1 MRYFDTGVLLKLY
14 LPEPGADEAVAFVK
28 ASGNVPPLTLLH
40 ELEMRSALRQKF
52 GRGEITGIECKG
64 GLSQLAEDLNA
75 GVHEKVAVVWPEVFA
90 TAESLSSM
98 HGVETLCRS
107 LDTLH
112 VALAIEFGEKEFCT
126 FDQRQSHMASAAG
139 IRVIQ

>member
-1 MRYFDTGVLLKLY
+1 V
-14 LPEPGADEAVAFVK
+14 
-28 ASGNVPPLTLLH
+28 
-40 ELEMRSALRQKF
+40 
-52 GRGEITGIECKG
+52 
-64 GLSQLAEDLNA
+64 LSQLAEDLNA

-90 TAESLSSM
+90 TAESRSSM

-112 VALAIEFGEKEFCT
+112 VALAIELGAKEFCT

>member
-52 GRGEITGIECKG
+52 GRGEITGIEC
-64 GLSQLAEDLNA
+64 
-75 GVHEKVAVVWPEVFA
+75 
-90 TAESLSSM
+90 
-98 HGVETLCRS
+98 
-107 LDTLH
+107 
-112 VALAIEFGEKEFCT
+112 
-126 FDQRQSHMASAAG
+126 
-139 IRVIQ
+139 